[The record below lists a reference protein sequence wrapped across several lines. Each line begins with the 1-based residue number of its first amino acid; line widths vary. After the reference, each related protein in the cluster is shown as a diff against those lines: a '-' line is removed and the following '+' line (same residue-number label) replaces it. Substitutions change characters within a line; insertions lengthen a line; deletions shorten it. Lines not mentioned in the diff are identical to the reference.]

1 MCHGIL
7 LILQSQSTGSDAIKF
22 EYHGFGTRYRD
33 PAKDFP
39 LLRGFAIFIALSK
52 AQTII
57 QGNILVVWKNPLSG
71 LHKAGCESIGSAE
84 VGSRKRDLHREQT
97 NRNR

>member
-1 MCHGIL
+1 M
-7 LILQSQSTGSDAIKF
+7 
-22 EYHGFGTRYRD
+22 EYYLFCGRNRVKAMLFCIEYPMLHAQDIRD
-33 PAKDFP
+33 PAKVLH
-39 LLRGFAIFIALSK
+39 LLRGFAVFIALSK